1 MEESKPTVTPLFEAE
16 IRKIFPL
23 NILKRTPKRR
33 RNRMN
38 NIELDGANT
47 VNTLEAAIIGG
58 SFSMKIGKTR
68 FIVRILGTENDEK
81 TLEAALREACARD
94 ILNEARH
101 SNLDHLEKMRK
112 TS

>member
-1 MEESKPTVTPLFEAE
+1 
-16 IRKIFPL
+16 
-23 NILKRTPKRR
+23 
-33 RNRMN
+33 MN
-38 NIELDGANT
+38 NIELDGANA
-47 VNTLEAAIIGG
+47 VNTLDNQAAITGG

-68 FIVRILGTENDEK
+68 FIVRVLTAENNVK

-94 ILNEARH
+94 ILNEAKR